1 MPDHYVFLKL
11 GAGSANGNDLTT
23 NIIPLKATSV
33 DISTTKTIPSI
44 DVPLGGILQGES
56 VTAALDLGMASKS
69 VSVNGYILEDTI
81 VKKFSD
87 DAASISRTFT
97 AIEIAQ
103 LIHSS
108 IDSTGLQ
115 PYQAINELVFLYDS
129 KVDSSY
135 TQRTPTG
142 ATQLIPFTFA
152 SRGEGGLTTGTLDNQ
167 GVVKPNSFPTNEYS
181 NGLKGFVRSFNSTID
196 STTIDIAFSLSF
208 EVATVFPSGNILTTI
223 EEALE

>member
-1 MPDHYVFLKL
+1 MPHPYVFLKS
-11 GAGSANGNDLTT
+11 GAGSANGNDMTT

-33 DISTTKTIPSI
+33 DISTTKSIPSM
-44 DVPLGGILQGES
+44 DVPLCGLLQGES
-56 VTAALDLGMASKS
+56 VTAALDLGMASKT

-115 PYQAINELVFLYDS
+115 PYQAINELGVLYAS
-129 KVDSSY
+129 KVDSS
-135 TQRTPTG
+135 
-142 ATQLIPFTFA
+142 
-152 SRGEGGLTTGTLDNQ
+152 
-167 GVVKPNSFPTNEYS
+167 
-181 NGLKGFVRSFNSTID
+181 
-196 STTIDIAFSLSF
+196 
-208 EVATVFPSGNILTTI
+208 
-223 EEALE
+223 